1 MAEALQ
7 IVADER
13 ALDREQRARLHTAF
27 LDEWNTWT
35 NWRGD
40 TFDLPGSWKADIDQL
55 LRAGLRID
63 DLIELV
69 DVAMAVKAK
78 DTWKYFC
85 GCCWRR
91 LKQDVDCA
99 AEIVS
104 RAALSEEKLV
114 TIWTNSQI
122 AEHVQ
127 SSETYAGGLL
137 GDDSISS
144 AYCPHR
150 QWGGKATAAI
160 QSARSNVQRR

>member
-1 MAEALQ
+1 
-7 IVADER
+7 
-13 ALDREQRARLHTAF
+13 
-27 LDEWNTWT
+27 
-35 NWRGD
+35 
-40 TFDLPGSWKADIDQL
+40 
-55 LRAGLRID
+55 
-63 DLIELV
+63 
-69 DVAMAVKAK
+69 MAVKAK

-150 QWGGKATAAI
+150 QWGEGDCGDPVCQIERSEALSWMADSMNRKRKRDEAI
-160 QSARSNVQRR
+160 MNELDELESADA